1 VLRRGVAAALA
12 VLGVSCLLLWAG
24 LPGTSPGG
32 SGSPAGAP
40 AVGAVAPAP
49 VVAAAAAPQ
58 PRSDPQPLRL
68 VVPGI
73 GLDTA
78 LVGLGLQGDGTVE
91 VPADPLRAG
100 WYRLGPPPG
109 AVGSAVVLGHVDSPD
124 GPAVF
129 ARLGELDRGDRV
141 LVTRDDGTTAR
152 FVVRSTR
159 TYANDRFP
167 ARLVYGPH
175 GRRELNL
182 VTCGGDYDPE
192 RGGYQANVVVNARQV
207 STARTS

>member
-1 VLRRGVAAALA
+1 M
-12 VLGVSCLLLWAG
+12 
-24 LPGTSPGG
+24 
-32 SGSPAGAP
+32 PA
-40 AVGAVAPAP
+40 
-49 VVAAAAAPQ
+49 
-58 PRSDPQPLRL
+58 
-68 VVPGI
+68 I

-109 AVGSAVVLGHVDSPD
+109 AVGSAVVLGHVDSVD

-129 ARLGELDRGDRV
+129 ARLGELGRGDRV

-152 FVVRSTR
+152 FVVRSTT

-167 ARLVYGPH
+167 PAS
-175 GRRELNL
+175 
-182 VTCGGDYDPE
+182 
-192 RGGYQANVVVNARQV
+192 
-207 STARTS
+207 STARTAAASSTSSPAVVTTTATAVATRPTWWSTPAR